1 MCPVLSFDPAGCYNA
16 RVQLPIQ
23 CALLGLAGLLVF
35 TAGAA
40 DVNALAAFQARL
52 SNHLAQARFAPA
64 TWGVKVVSL
73 DSGRTLFE
81 HNAGKL
87 LKPASNNKLF
97 TGALALD
104 RLGPDFRI
112 KTSLHATARPDEAG
126 VLRGDLLVYGRGDP
140 SFASRFP
147 GKGGTNLLGNLADAL
162 ATAGVKRVEGDLVGD
177 ESHFQGPPLGAT
189 WAWDDLQYYYG
200 AEVSALTAQ
209 ENVVDLVFRP
219 GARPGDPCRVEL
231 SPRTTFLAFSNRTE
245 TVATG
250 ATTVQ
255 LYRPLG
261 ENVVYLS
268 GRMATNAPPYVDA
281 VAVHH
286 PARWFLTLFQEALA
300 RRGITVGGGH
310 RTVNWLDRQIDPV
323 NWAHLVE
330 LASTDSA
337 PIGDIVK
344 RMMKP
349 SQNLYAQL
357 LLLQVGVREA
367 KSAGRGLTTEEAG
380 LVAMNKFLAEAGVRK
395 GDALLEEGSGLS
407 RGALVTPD
415 AIVALLR
422 FMDKHRHAAVFRE
435 ALPVAGVDGSLRR
448 RMKDTP
454 AAEKLLAKTGTLRHV
469 TALSGYVTTKAGE
482 RLAFSILLNNHD
494 GETSGRAAVDALA
507 VMLAEGVTE

>member
-1 MCPVLSFDPAGCYNA
+1 MNLRIPFVL
-16 RVQLPIQ
+16 LW
-23 CALLGLAGLLVF
+23 LGGAQVS
-35 TAGAA
+35 TAGAVA
-40 DVNALAAFQARL
+40 DGSLAVFQARL

-73 DSGRTLFE
+73 DSGRMLFE

-112 KTSLHATARPDEAG
+112 KTSLHAAARPDEAG

-147 GKGGTNLLGNLADAL
+147 GKGGTNLLASLVETLVTAD
-162 ATAGVKRVEGDLVGD
+162 VKRIEGDLVGD
-177 ESHFQGPPLGAT
+177 ESYFQGPPLGAT

-209 ENVVDLVFRP
+209 ENVVDLVLRP

-231 SPRTTFLAFSNRTE
+231 SPRTTYLAFSNRTE
-245 TVATG
+245 TMATG
-250 ATTVQ
+250 VTTVQ
-255 LYRPLG
+255 LYRPVG

-268 GRMATNAPPYVDA
+268 GRMATNAPPQVDA
-281 VAVHH
+281 VAVHD

-300 RRGITVGGGH
+300 QRGISVSGGC

-323 NWAHLVE
+323 AWPHLVE

-380 LVAMNKFLAEAGVRK
+380 LIAMNKFLAEAGVRK

-407 RGALVTPD
+407 RGALVAPD

-422 FMDKHRHAAVFRE
+422 FMDQHRHAAVFRDS
-435 ALPVAGVDGSLRR
+435 LPIAGVDGTLRR
-448 RMKDTP
+448 RFKDTP

-482 RLAFSILLNNHD
+482 RLAFAILLNNHD

-507 VMLAEGVTE
+507 VMLAEGVGE